1 MTTTE
6 LLRVAV
12 DGGICRATIDHP
24 PINLLDLPLMGEIGR
39 LTQEVAADDAVRVL
53 IVDSADPEFFIAHA
67 DVELI
72 AGLSTDDTAM
82 RDELS
87 PFNAVME
94 LFRTLPKATI
104 AVIEGI
110 ARGGGSE
117 FAMAFD
123 MRYAALGKTRLG
135 QPEVAVGVIPGGG
148 GTQRLPRL
156 VGRGRAL
163 EVILGC
169 MDIDAAT
176 AEAWGYVDRALP
188 AEELRRFVDNLAAR
202 IASHPIEAISRAKR
216 AVDAALDGRADLAT
230 GLRVED
236 QLFRETLA
244 QPVARER
251 LQAILDAGAQTR
263 EFELGELR
271 FPDDQPRTS
280 ESPSGLTLTGTT
292 SPSCTSPASSIFANW
307 SPMACWISLR
317 SGRAP

>member
-1 MTTTE
+1 MAYADYE
-6 LLRVAV
+6 LLRIAV

-24 PINLLDLPLMGEIGR
+24 PINLLDAPLMGEIGR
-39 LTQEVAADDAVRVL
+39 LTQEVAADDEVRVL

-67 DVELI
+67 DVESI
-72 AGLSTDDTAM
+72 QGLPTDDTSLHE
-82 RDELS
+82 DLS
-87 PFNAVME
+87 PFHALME
-94 LFRTLPKATI
+94 QFRTLPQATI

-117 FAMAFD
+117 FAMSFD
-123 MRYAALGKTRLG
+123 MRYAALGKARLG
-135 QPEVAVGVIPGGG
+135 QPEVAVGIIPGGG

-176 AEAWGYVDRALP
+176 AETWGYVDRALP

-263 EFELGELR
+263 DFELGELR
-271 FPDDQPRTS
+271 FPD
-280 ESPSGLTLTGTT
+280 
-292 SPSCTSPASSIFANW
+292 
-307 SPMACWISLR
+307 
-317 SGRAP
+317 